1 MSRDTTVIPFRQPE
15 AIDDPLTEVA
25 REGARRMLAQVLIA
39 EADAFVA
46 QWKDLKLPD
55 GRDRVV
61 RHGHGP
67 QRTIQTGIGPVEVR
81 RAKVRDRGD
90 VGADEKIRCGFRRMR
105 TVIPIDCGQRFRSIA
120 DSVPVI
126 ADSGSRRRLQGLTRR
141 CRCQAFHANPSCRH
155 QLSSRPILWF
165 DRHHPSA
172 PTRTRLVPARTVAVK
187 DGPSSG
193 HRVSGAQRP

>member
-1 MSRDTTVIPFRQPE
+1 
-15 AIDDPLTEVA
+15 
-25 REGARRMLAQVLIA
+25 
-39 EADAFVA
+39 
-46 QWKDLKLPD
+46 
-55 GRDRVV
+55 
-61 RHGHGP
+61 
-67 QRTIQTGIGPVEVR
+67 
-81 RAKVRDRGD
+81 
-90 VGADEKIRCGFRRMR
+90 MR

-126 ADSGSRRRLQGLTRR
+126 ADSGSPRRLQGLTRR
-141 CRCQAFHANPSCRH
+141 CRCQAFHANPPVDT
-155 QLSSRPILWF
+155 SSGPILLF

>member
-1 MSRDTTVIPFRQPE
+1 MRP
-15 AIDDPLTEVA
+15 PLH
-25 REGARRMLAQVLIA
+25 RLLG
-39 EADAFVA
+39 
-46 QWKDLKLPD
+46 
-55 GRDRVV
+55 GYRDRVPCYV
-61 RHGHGP
+61 TCAYYREGKDLVELRDEMQQLKGQGH
-67 QRTIQTGIGPVEVR
+67 TGFKVKVGGLALAEDMSDFEVIRDVIGWENDLMIDVNRAGTSR
-81 RAKVRDRGD
+81 RPL
-90 VGADEKIRCGFRRMR
+90 CGFRRMR

-141 CRCQAFHANPSCRH
+141 CRCQAFHANPPVDT
-155 QLSSRPILWF
+155 SSGPILLF

-172 PTRTRLVPARTVAVK
+172 PTCTRLVPARTVAVK

>member
-1 MSRDTTVIPFRQPE
+1 MHRYALRDDQWERIKDFLPGRKGHVGGTPADNRLFVDAVIYRYRTGIPWRDLPE
-15 AIDDPLTEVA
+15 RYGQWKPTHRRYRRWCKSWVFA
-25 REGARRMLAQVLIA
+25 RIFETLA
-39 EADAFVA
+39 ADA
-46 QWKDLKLPD
+46 DN
-55 GRDRVV
+55 
-61 RHGHGP
+61 
-67 QRTIQTGIGPVEVR
+67 E
-81 RAKVRDRGD
+81 
-90 VGADEKIRCGFRRMR
+90 CGFRRMR

-126 ADSGSRRRLQGLTRR
+126 ADSGSRRRLQGLTQR
-141 CRCQAFHANPSCRH
+141 CRCQAFHANPPVDT
-155 QLSSRPILWF
+155 SSRPILWF

>member
-1 MSRDTTVIPFRQPE
+1 MKRRHHSDNTDEASARAEPECIVMHFQCPIWLRSEFHALVASRERSVSAELRL
-15 AIDDPLTEVA
+15 AVN
-25 REGARRMLAQVLIA
+25 RRRTLAQ
-39 EADAFVA
+39 E
-46 QWKDLKLPD
+46 
-55 GRDRVV
+55 
-61 RHGHGP
+61 
-67 QRTIQTGIGPVEVR
+67 R
-81 RAKVRDRGD
+81 RA
-90 VGADEKIRCGFRRMR
+90 AAHMCGFRRMR

-141 CRCQAFHANPSCRH
+141 CRCQAFHANPPVDT
-155 QLSSRPILWF
+155 SSGPILLF

-172 PTRTRLVPARTVAVK
+172 PTCTRLVPARAVAVK

>member
-1 MSRDTTVIPFRQPE
+1 MTAAVVSLATTPGLTTGACAALNVSRASVYRRRAGLARPLAALRPRPSPRRALAVVERQPYS
-15 AIDDPLTEVA
+15 TFC
-25 REGARRMLAQVLIA
+25 ARRVFRRPGTRRGL
-39 EADAFVA
+39 
-46 QWKDLKLPD
+46 
-55 GRDRVV
+55 
-61 RHGHGP
+61 RHP
-67 QRTIQTGIGPVEVR
+67 AR
-81 RAKVRDRGD
+81 RG
-90 VGADEKIRCGFRRMR
+90 CGFRRMR

-141 CRCQAFHANPSCRH
+141 CRCQAFHANPPVDT
-155 QLSSRPILWF
+155 SSRPILWF

-187 DGPSSG
+187 DGPPSG

>member
-1 MSRDTTVIPFRQPE
+1 
-15 AIDDPLTEVA
+15 
-25 REGARRMLAQVLIA
+25 
-39 EADAFVA
+39 
-46 QWKDLKLPD
+46 
-55 GRDRVV
+55 
-61 RHGHGP
+61 
-67 QRTIQTGIGPVEVR
+67 
-81 RAKVRDRGD
+81 
-90 VGADEKIRCGFRRMR
+90 MR

-126 ADSGSRRRLQGLTRR
+126 ADSGSRRRLQGLLGGVGVKLFTLV
-141 CRCQAFHANPSCRH
+141 HH
-155 QLSSRPILWF
+155 VDTSSRPILWF